1 MEEIALSV
9 EAQREQAALRASVER
24 MREERLALEAQN
36 KALQALIER
45 EKRLASHL
53 REGIAASRAERQSIE
68 SEKSR
73 ILAVAGR

>member
-53 REGIAASRAERQSIE
+53 REVILVSRM
-68 SEKSR
+68 
-73 ILAVAGR
+73 V